1 MKVLV
6 NIHILYW
13 QNIDMLFC
21 DDIVVI
27 LPFILIFIYTMLE
40 QVEHYQNQEKLLQ
53 IKTQKL
59 QEDVEQYQVIL
70 W

>member
-1 MKVLV
+1 
-6 NIHILYW
+6 
-13 QNIDMLFC
+13 MLFC

>member
-1 MKVLV
+1 
-6 NIHILYW
+6 
-13 QNIDMLFC
+13 
-21 DDIVVI
+21 
-27 LPFILIFIYTMLE
+27 MLE